1 MLYSYLK
8 YDVSPLN
15 KKPNEI
21 DLITASIKNIKVD
34 TASIININFLI
45 DISCSQGESNAI
57 IIKLITIFPKI
68 KYLNHLFL

>member
-8 YDVSPLN
+8 YEFSPLN

-21 DLITASIKNIKVD
+21 DLKTASNKNINVD
-34 TASIININFLI
+34 IASIVNINFFIL
-45 DISCSQGESNAI
+45 ISCSHGESNAI

-68 KYLNHLFL
+68 KYLNHLLP